1 MNSLIE
7 QANDALQT
15 LASQMNPRFYP
26 HFHLAPPAGWM
37 NDPNGLIF
45 YHGLYHAFY
54 QHHPYDE
61 NWGPMHWGHAT
72 SQDMLSWQHQ
82 PIALAPG
89 DSWDKDGCFSGC
101 AVDDNG
107 VLSLIYTGH
116 VWLKGEGDDS
126 AIREVQCL
134 ATSQDGIHFTKQGVV
149 LTPPE
154 GIMHFRDPKVWFE
167 DGYWWM
173 VVGARDAQDHGQ
185 VLLYRASSLRQWQFI
200 QVLARADD
208 GMGYMWECPDFFP
221 MGNERMLMFSPQ
233 GLTAKGYRNRNLFQS
248 GVLRGK
254 WQPGADFTPSQPFT
268 ELDHGHDF
276 YAPQSLLTPDG
287 RRVII
292 GWMDMWQ
299 SPMPTKA
306 DNWCGCLSLPR
317 ELSLDPQGLL
327 LMQPVR
333 EVETLRQTAQPI
345 APMTKGQPRQFLAEN
360 CRSMELQLKWDCATS
375 DAERYGF
382 QLGEGQGN
390 GGRVSVYMDNQANRL
405 ILERHYPQH
414 DLTGYRSVSLPESGL
429 LSLRVFIDSSSLEV
443 FINDGQACMSSRI
456 YPAEHERCLSLFAE
470 NGQAQLLE
478 GKFWRL
484 GTHLHHEIAF

>member
-1 MNSLIE
+1 MNPLIE
-7 QANDALQT
+7 RANDALQT
-15 LASQMNPRFYP
+15 LASQVDLNFYP
-26 HFHLAPPAGWM
+26 HIHLAPPAGWM

-45 YHGLYHAFY
+45 YNGQYHAFY

-72 SQDMLSWQHQ
+72 SRDMLSWQHQ

-89 DSWDKDGCFSGC
+89 DAWDKDGCFSGC
-101 AVDDNG
+101 AVEEDG
-107 VLSLIYTGH
+107 ILSLIYTGH

-126 AIREVQCL
+126 AIHEVQCL
-134 ATSQDGIHFTKQGVV
+134 ATSQDGVHFEKQGVV

-167 DGYWWM
+167 EGCWWM

-185 VLLYRASSLRQWQFI
+185 VLLYRGSSLRQWQFI

-208 GMGYMWECPDFFP
+208 RMGYMWECPDFFSL
-221 MGNERMLMFSPQ
+221 GHERILMFSPQ
-233 GLTAKGYRNRNLFQS
+233 GLMAKGYNNRNLFQS
-248 GVLRGK
+248 GILRGQ
-254 WQPGADFTPSQPFT
+254 WQPGADFIPSQPFT

-276 YAPQSLLTPDG
+276 YAPQSLLTADG

-299 SPMPTKA
+299 SSMPTKA

-317 ELSLDPQGLL
+317 ELSLDPQGQL
-327 LMQPVR
+327 LMQPIR
-333 EVETLRQTAQPI
+333 EVEALRLPGQSIAPI
-345 APMTKGQPRQFLAEN
+345 ALAQQQQLLNEH
-360 CRSMELQLKWDCATS
+360 CRCLELQVDWDIAAS
-375 DAERYGF
+375 DAEKYGLH
-382 QLGEGQGN
+382 LGETQGT
-390 GGRVSVYMDNQANRL
+390 GGRVSVYVDNQASRL

-414 DLTGYRSVSLPESGL
+414 GLTGYRSVPLPESGI

-443 FINDGQACMSSRI
+443 FINDGLACMSSRI

-470 NGQAQLLE
+470 NGQAQLLR
-478 GKFWRL
+478 GQLWPLMTR
-484 GTHLHHEIAF
+484 

>member
-7 QANDALQT
+7 RANDALLT
-15 LASQMNPRFYP
+15 LASQVEPSFYP

-37 NDPNGLIF
+37 NDPNGLIY

-134 ATSQDGIHFTKQGVV
+134 ATSEDGIHFAKQGVV

-167 DGYWWM
+167 DDYWWM

-185 VLLYRASSLRQWQFI
+185 VLLYRASSLRQWQFM

-208 GMGYMWECPDFFP
+208 GMGYMWECSDFFP
-221 MGNERMLMFSPQ
+221 LGNERILMFSPQ
-233 GLTAKGYRNRNLFQS
+233 GLAATGYRHRNLFQS

-254 WQPGADFTPSQPFT
+254 WQPGGDFTPSQPFA

-317 ELSLDPQGLL
+317 ELSLDPQGQL
-327 LMQPVR
+327 LMQPLR
-333 EVETLRQTAQPI
+333 EVAALRQTEQLI
-345 APMTKGQPRQFLAEN
+345 APARLQQRQFLAEN
-360 CRSMELQLKWDCATS
+360 CHSMELQLKWDCATS
-375 DAERYGF
+375 DAEKYGF
-382 QLGEGQGN
+382 QLGDNQGN
-390 GGRVSVYMDNQANRL
+390 GGRVAVYVDNQANRL
-405 ILERHYPQH
+405 ILERYYPQH
-414 DLTGYRSVSLPESGL
+414 GLTGYRSVSLPASGL

-456 YPAEHERCLSLFAE
+456 YPAQHERCLSLFAE
-470 NGQAQLLE
+470 NGQAQLLA

-484 GTHLHHEIAF
+484 KTGVHY

>member
-7 QANDALQT
+7 RANAAQQT
-15 LASQMNPRFYP
+15 LASQVGQNFYP

-45 YHGLYHAFY
+45 FKGHYHAFY

-72 SQDMLSWQHQ
+72 SPDMLCWQHQ

-89 DSWDKDGCFSGC
+89 DPWDKDGCFSGC

-116 VWLKGEGDDS
+116 VWLKDEGDDS

-134 ATSQDGIHFTKQGVV
+134 ATSQDGIHFDKQGVV

-167 DGYWWM
+167 DDYWWM
-173 VVGARDAQDHGQ
+173 VVGARDSRDHGQ
-185 VLLYRASSLRQWQFI
+185 VLLYRGISLHEWQFM

-208 GMGYMWECPDFFP
+208 DMGYMWECPDFFP
-221 MGNERMLMFSPQ
+221 LGDERILMFSPQ
-233 GLTAKGYRNRNLFQS
+233 GLAAQGYRHRNLFQS
-248 GVLRGK
+248 GVLRGQ
-254 WQPGADFTPSQPFT
+254 WQPGGDFTPSQPFT

-276 YAPQSLLTPDG
+276 YAPQSLLTADG

-306 DNWCGCLSLPR
+306 DNWCGCLTLPR
-317 ELSLDPQGLL
+317 ELSLDTQGQL
-327 LMQPVR
+327 LMQPIR
-333 EVETLRQTAQPI
+333 EVEALRQSSQSAIPATRLQD
-345 APMTKGQPRQFLAEN
+345 KQLLLEN
-360 CRSMELQLKWDCATS
+360 CRSMEWQLLWDTATSQAEKYGLQLGDSHGT
-375 DAERYGF
+375 
-382 QLGEGQGN
+382 
-390 GGRVSVYMDNQANRL
+390 GGRVSIYVDNQANRL
-405 ILERHYPQH
+405 ILERYYPQH
-414 DLTGYRSVSLPESGL
+414 GLTGYRSVALAESGL
-429 LSLRVFIDSSSLEV
+429 LSLRVFIDSSSIEV

-456 YPAEHERCLSLFAE
+456 YPEPHERYLSLFAE
-470 NGQAQLLE
+470 NGPAELLSA
-478 GKFWRL
+478 KYW
-484 GTHLHHEIAF
+484 HLVTR

>member
-1 MNSLIE
+1 MNPLIE
-7 QANDALQT
+7 QVNDALQT
-15 LASQMNPRFYP
+15 LASQVGQNFYP
-26 HFHLAPPAGWM
+26 NFHLAPPAGWM

-45 YHGLYHAFY
+45 FNGQYHTFY

-72 SQDMLSWQHQ
+72 SPDMLCWQHQ

-89 DSWDKDGCFSGC
+89 ESWDKDGCFSGC

-116 VWLKGEGDDS
+116 VWLKDEGDDS

-167 DGYWWM
+167 DDYWWM
-173 VVGARDAQDHGQ
+173 VVGARDGRDHGQ
-185 VLLYRASSLRQWQFI
+185 VLLYRGISLHEWQFMH
-200 QVLARADD
+200 VLARADD
-208 GMGYMWECPDFFP
+208 DMGYMWECPDFFP
-221 MGNERMLMFSPQ
+221 LGDERILMFSPQ
-233 GLTAKGYRNRNLFQS
+233 GLAAKGYLNRNLFQS

-254 WQPGADFTPSQPFT
+254 WQPGGDFTSSQPFT

-276 YAPQSLLTPDG
+276 YAPQSLLTADG

-306 DNWCGCLSLPR
+306 DNWCGCLTLPR
-317 ELSLDPQGLL
+317 ELSLDTQGQL
-327 LMQPVR
+327 LMQPVQ
-333 EVETLRQTAQPI
+333 EVETLRQSNQSRLPATRVQD
-345 APMTKGQPRQFLAEN
+345 KHLLVEN
-360 CRSMELQLKWDCATS
+360 CRSMEVQLTWNTAAS
-375 DAERYGF
+375 QAEKYGLR
-382 QLGEGQGN
+382 LGDSHGTGGQ
-390 GGRVSVYMDNQANRL
+390 VSVYVDNQANRL
-405 ILERHYPQH
+405 ILARYYPQH
-414 DLTGYRSVSLPESGL
+414 GLTGYRSVALAESGL
-429 LSLRVFIDSSSLEV
+429 LSLRVFIDSSSIEV
-443 FINDGQACMSSRI
+443 FINDGLACMSSRI
-456 YPAEHERCLSLFAE
+456 YPTEHERYLSLFAE
-470 NGQAQLLE
+470 NGQAELLRGE
-478 GKFWRL
+478 YW
-484 GTHLHHEIAF
+484 HLVTR